1 MKGSRRNKAIAPYRL
16 TNKNVPI
23 KKERE
28 REPPLL
34 FSFGRSSDDQGATS
48 VPMRLGAWPTGM
60 TAISFIATV
69 SIAVTALRAA
79 LEM

>member
-1 MKGSRRNKAIAPYRL
+1 LKGRNKAIAPYKL
-16 TNKNVPI
+16 TNKTAPT
-23 KKERE
+23 KRRGSEA
-28 REPPLL
+28 PLL
-34 FSFGRSSDDQGATS
+34 FYLFRSSMDQGATS
-48 VPMRLGAWPTGM
+48 VPIRLGAWPTGM